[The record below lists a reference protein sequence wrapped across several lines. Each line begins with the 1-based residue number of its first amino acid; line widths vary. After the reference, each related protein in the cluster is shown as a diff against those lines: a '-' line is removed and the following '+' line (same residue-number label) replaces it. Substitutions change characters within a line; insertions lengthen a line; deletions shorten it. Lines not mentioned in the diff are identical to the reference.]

1 MHLRLCSPRSGR
13 WGSEG
18 RDAEVRGFGSSGV
31 QGFGARRSGLGQSP
45 RPGRGCGQRPGAV
58 GTLDRPIPAALPAP
72 REGGKKGRREEKNK
86 SEGAKPSRHREGR
99 EGGRREAARHG
110 SAGKPEKLLQQRSVA
125 RPPAPPG
132 GTEPARPVGWGPPR
146 APPAPRSAGAPRGD
160 EGRGAAGR
168 APPPGKG
175 GAAVPAPASIPM
187 GAAAPNH
194 GGWGPIGL
202 LIRGASIRRA
212 TAGCPRCH
220 LLASGKRLGW
230 QPRSQPYTRRWVLFP
245 RLRSVPW
252 LGMGCG
258 EPRRAMPYIHC
269 GSICAF
275 AIKMI
280 ITNIPKSRCAKSPLP
295 NGVGFKPKQ
304 FS

>member
-125 RPPAPPG
+125 CPPARPAGRHRAGPPRRVGTAPRPSRAAQRRSPPG
-132 GTEPARPVGWGPPR
+132 GRGERGRGESPTAGEGRSCGAGPCQHPHGGCGPESRWLGPHR
-146 APPAPRSAGAPRGD
+146 APHPRGVNTQSHGRVSSMSSLGLGQTLGMAAPFPALHTQMGVIPPPALGAVAGNGLRGTAPRNALYTLR
-160 EGRGAAGR
+160 EHMC
-168 APPPGKG
+168 
-175 GAAVPAPASIPM
+175 V
-187 GAAAPNH
+187 
-194 GGWGPIGL
+194 
-202 LIRGASIRRA
+202 
-212 TAGCPRCH
+212 CH
-220 LLASGKRLGW
+220 
-230 QPRSQPYTRRWVLFP
+230 
-245 RLRSVPW
+245 
-252 LGMGCG
+252 
-258 EPRRAMPYIHC
+258 
-269 GSICAF
+269 
-275 AIKMI
+275 
-280 ITNIPKSRCAKSPLP
+280 
-295 NGVGFKPKQ
+295 
-304 FS
+304 